1 MNNSLSINFGSRVFV
16 LPYDTVRA
24 KLEDASS
31 NQLKVLMLLAMDE
44 SARSGYP
51 GNADT
56 LAASVGLSKK
66 AFESAVAYW
75 CDAGVFSASANVSA
89 QPVQPSTVQSQTPL
103 TNHASSANQAPAA
116 DKPAQTPNAAQ
127 VNLTSPSPQSAPKVI
142 EPDDRPHYT
151 DLEIEKLTESRKELK
166 QLIAACGTVLKKMLN
181 HAEITKLVELSD
193 YLRLDD
199 DYILMLCYYCVGL
212 GMGSIPYIYK
222 AAYKF
227 HDDGIVSAAALDEYI
242 KSRERQKDGITKL
255 RTLLGIG
262 DRTLTPKERE
272 TFEMWF
278 GSWCMSFEMVERAY
292 QITIEKTE
300 NHKMSLPYMNKVLQN
315 WYNSGYKTLDEVD
328 NALAEYRRTHEN
340 GTTESSFDTDEFFEA
355 ALRRSYGQMESAANQ
370 IMSQAQPH
378 ENGRSGQ

>member
-1 MNNSLSINFGSRVFV
+1 MNKLTINYSSRVFV
-16 LPYDTVRA
+16 LPTDAVRA

-66 AFESAVAYW
+66 AFESAVDYW
-75 CDAGVFSASANVSA
+75 CDAGVFSAAASADTQA
-89 QPVQPSTVQSQTPL
+89 VQPSTVQSQTQS
-103 TNHASSANQAPAA
+103 TNRAPAA

-127 VNLTSPSPQSAPKVI
+127 VNLTSPSSQSAPTVI
-142 EPDDRPHYT
+142 ESDDRPHYT
-151 DLEIEKLTESRKELK
+151 DLEIEKLTQSRKELK
-166 QLIAACGTVLKKMLN
+166 QLIDACGDVLKKMLN
-181 HAEITKLVELSD
+181 HAEINKLVELSD

-199 DYILMLCYYCVGL
+199 DYILMLCCYCADL
-212 GMGSIPYIYK
+212 GKGSIPYIYK

-328 NALAEYRRTHEN
+328 NALAEYRRMHEN

-355 ALRRSYGQMESAANQ
+355 ALRRSYSKMEIAANQ
-370 IMSQAQPH
+370 VSSAPPH
-378 ENGRSGQ
+378 ESAKN